1 MDESAEKLIGLLQ
14 QQAELQSSGTFT
26 LDLQAAQSKVQSHFT
41 SDRHAYLTRMA
52 RAAVTCGAPYLHC
65 QTTGGQLLAHSPA
78 LLGDFHNL
86 EHLLNLA
93 VRSHP
98 LAQAVLLALGLE
110 PAEMELTLAGT
121 EVVTRFFHR
130 SGHSEVSKLP
140 PGLLSGTYLR
150 LKFAKPQGYASALQR
165 LQERM
170 RYAPMPIYVN
180 RKLLQV
186 DGSKAPSPALL
197 EIARDEELTG
207 FCARAGQ
214 APKFFWNDHQ
224 ILQWSLRDPLEE
236 DNRLGL
242 VTPTAASIVLQ
253 GSAQNYPPGL
263 LLCSAFLAL
272 YCGRQLRC
280 LNLVHSGEVVQ
291 TKPLDQLLLTCQ
303 AVVDASH
310 LPLDLTGERVL
321 EEETLVQWIGSRA
334 SDLKGFLQ
342 ARYPQVRDSDY
353 RASLLFD
360 RSWHGSHPF
369 DP

>member
-1 MDESAEKLIGLLQ
+1 MDESAENLIELLQ
-14 QQAELQSSGTFT
+14 QQAQLQSSGTFT
-26 LDLQAAQSKVQSHFT
+26 LDLQAAQSKVQSHLT

-65 QTTGGQLLAHSPA
+65 ETTKGQLLVHSPA

-98 LAQAVLLALGLE
+98 LAQAGLLALGLDPPE
-110 PAEMELTLAGT
+110 LELTLAGT
-121 EVVTRFFHR
+121 EVVTRLFHR
-130 SGHSEVSKLP
+130 KGHSEVSKLP
-140 PGLLSGTYLR
+140 PGILSGTYLR
-150 LKFAKPQGYASALQR
+150 LKFAQAQDPSKAIQR

-186 DGSKAPSPALL
+186 DGSKAPSPGLL
-197 EIARDEELTG
+197 EIAQDEDLTG
-207 FCARAGQ
+207 FCAQTGQ
-214 APKFFWNDHQ
+214 TPKYFWNDHQ
-224 ILQWSLRDPLEE
+224 ILQWRLRDQLED

-242 VTPTAASIVLQ
+242 ITPTVASIVLQ
-253 GSAQNYPPGL
+253 GGSEKYPPGL
-263 LLCSAFLAL
+263 LLCSAFMAL
-272 YCGRQLRC
+272 YCGRQGRSLT
-280 LNLVHSGEVVQ
+280 LVHSGELLQ
-291 TKPLDQLLLTCQ
+291 TKPLAQLPQTCE

-321 EEETLVQWIGSRA
+321 EEESLVAWIGSRA
-334 SDLKGFLQ
+334 SDPKTFLK
-342 ARYPQVRDSDY
+342 ARYPQVTDSDY

-360 RSWHGSHPF
+360 RSWHGTHPF